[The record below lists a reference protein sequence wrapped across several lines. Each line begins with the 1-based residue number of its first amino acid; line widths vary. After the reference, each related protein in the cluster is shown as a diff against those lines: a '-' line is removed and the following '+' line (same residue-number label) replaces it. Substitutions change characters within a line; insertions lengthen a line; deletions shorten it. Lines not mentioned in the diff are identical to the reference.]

1 MKNVVKLD
9 IKWVNIK
16 KIGDVK
22 NSLDNSKRKV
32 KIRNNPRRKGRVY
45 SD

>member
-1 MKNVVKLD
+1 MKKVVKLD
-9 IKWVNIK
+9 IKWDNIK
-16 KIGDVK
+16 KIGDIK
-22 NSLDNSKRKV
+22 NSLDNNRKKV